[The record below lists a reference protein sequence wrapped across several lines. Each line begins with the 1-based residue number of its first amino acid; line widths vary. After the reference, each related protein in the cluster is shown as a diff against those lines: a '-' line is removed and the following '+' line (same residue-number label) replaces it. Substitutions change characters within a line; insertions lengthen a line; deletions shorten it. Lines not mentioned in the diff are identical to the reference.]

1 METKVKFKDPDMVI
15 NINGQKIHPGNLT
28 QEDYDYLLS
37 WNKDYAS
44 LFEPLGIVNLEAKSK
59 SKTDGK
65 ASEKSKSGESNSN

>member
-1 METKVKFKDPDMVI
+1 MDAKFKFKDPDMII

-44 LFEPLGIVNLEAKSK
+44 LFVPLENVNLEAKSK
-59 SKTDGK
+59 KKSDGK
-65 ASEKSKSGESNSN
+65 AEESKPE

>member
-1 METKVKFKDPDMVI
+1 MADAKFKFKDPDMII

-44 LFEPLGIVNLEAKSK
+44 LFVPLENVTLEAKSK
-59 SKTDGK
+59 KKSDGK
-65 ASEKSKSGESNSN
+65 AEEN

>member
-1 METKVKFKDPDMVI
+1 MDAKVKFKDPDMII

-44 LFEPLGIVNLEAKSK
+44 LFEPLEIITLEAKSSK
-59 SKTDGK
+59 KKTDGK
-65 ASEKSKSGESNSN
+65 AEESKPE